1 MQRNQACFGSYDCL
15 KNQASEAAEVWWLGF
30 KKSLDKILW
39 AKLLN
44 HMDWNVMHSGMAP
57 LLQAHAWRSLQ
68 HSQGQSSCHLPTQQ
82 SSHAV
87 KTSVADTYSTSS
99 TRMIIRNV
107 SDMHCIC
114 ICRPATSVISFS
126 ENTSLGSIKEKN
138 ACTGSVDEPETR
150 HPLLK
155 FAPRLPWPPCRPH
168 LTWHCTKKLLGK
180 WNIVWLEEAFLMI
193 SIFIS
198 ICWSIWILCVS
209 IYLRNPLPSFLWVEE
224 KA

>member
-87 KTSVADTYSTSS
+87 ETSVADTYSTSS

-114 ICRPATSVISFS
+114 ICRPATSVIVKSCYVSVFCES
-126 ENTSLGSIKEKN
+126 RPLVKTRLLEASKKRMLVLVVLTSQKLVILFWNSLPGCPDLLADHIWPDTAQKN
-138 ACTGSVDEPETR
+138 FWESGT
-150 HPLLK
+150 
-155 FAPRLPWPPCRPH
+155 
-168 LTWHCTKKLLGK
+168 
-180 WNIVWLEEAFLMI
+180 
-193 SIFIS
+193 
-198 ICWSIWILCVS
+198 
-209 IYLRNPLPSFLWVEE
+209 
-224 KA
+224 